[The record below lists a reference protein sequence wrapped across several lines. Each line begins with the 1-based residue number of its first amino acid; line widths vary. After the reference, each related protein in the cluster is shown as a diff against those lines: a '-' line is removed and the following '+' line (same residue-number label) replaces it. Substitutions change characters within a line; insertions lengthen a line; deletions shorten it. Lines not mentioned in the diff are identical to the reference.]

1 MTDRTQDDDDEL
13 IIVETENLPGTEGY
27 EAPEKVEDS
36 RSSDEDDDDGEEDD
50 GDKRLA
56 ERDDDP
62 DGDTSLNRKKRTK
75 RRQVQRMAKE
85 AAQAELR
92 ILREQNHDLIR
103 RLTAVE
109 SNTLSQNESALEQ
122 KLAETEREI
131 QQAELI
137 IARAIEAGN
146 GDDVAMAMRLRDD
159 AKARSMQFEAAKSQV
174 STVRE
179 QHQRTASAP
188 VADPQAAALA
198 QQWMAANPWYD
209 STGRDENSALANM
222 IDSQLTREGYNPIDV
237 GYYQELTKRL
247 NRRFGNTEA
256 TTSRD
261 TDDEDDRPRRKAPP
275 MGNTREHAP
284 STTKKEVYVTPER
297 KQAMIEAGYWDDP
310 VKRTQM
316 LKTYQAYDR
325 NSAR

>member
-1 MTDRTQDDDDEL
+1 MSENKMNENDDDDEEL
-13 IIVETENLPGTEGY
+13 I
-27 EAPEKVEDS
+27 AVED
-36 RSSDEDDDDGEEDD
+36 DEEQGQHPEPEDDDDDD

-56 ERDDDP
+56 ESEDDP

-159 AKARSMQFEAAKSQV
+159 AKARSMQFEAAKFQV
-174 STVRE
+174 SNVRE
-179 QHQRTASAP
+179 QHYRAASAP
-188 VADPQAAALA
+188 AVNPAAASLA

-209 STGRDENSALANM
+209 SSGRDENSALANM
-222 IDSQLTREGYNPIDV
+222 LDSQLTREGYNPTDV
-237 GYYQELTKRL
+237 GYYKELTKRL
-247 NRRFGNTEA
+247 NRRFGNSED
-256 TTSRD
+256 TSTRD
-261 TDDEDDRPRRKAPP
+261 QDDEDDRPRRKAPP
-275 MGNTREHAP
+275 MGSTREHAP
-284 STTKKEVYVTPER
+284 LNTKKEVYVTPER
-297 KQAMIEAGYWDDP
+297 KQAMIDAGIWDDP
-310 VKRTQM
+310 SRRNQM
-316 LKTYQAYDR
+316 LKAYQAYDR